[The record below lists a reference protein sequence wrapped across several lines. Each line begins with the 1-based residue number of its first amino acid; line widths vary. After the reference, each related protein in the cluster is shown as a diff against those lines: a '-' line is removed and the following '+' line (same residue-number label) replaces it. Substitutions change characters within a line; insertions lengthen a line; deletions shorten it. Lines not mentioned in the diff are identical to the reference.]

1 MAKVIYL
8 KVDVDT
14 YLGMKR
20 GVLHLLNLFREFRI
34 KATFFLSFGPDK
46 SGRAIFNIWRQ
57 KGFLKKMLRTRA
69 PALYGFRTMLY
80 GTLIPAPMIAV
91 RFPDIVRRIE
101 DEGHEV
107 GVHAWDHRLWQDHL
121 DDLSPQRI
129 QSEFERAFE
138 AYESILGH
146 LPRSTAAPAWY
157 CNEASLSIQDVLGL
171 DYCSDTR
178 GESPFLPLIEGKKIK
193 TLQIPTTMTCLEEI
207 IGRRG
212 DLILADYLKSELRED
227 EPNVFPVHA
236 EVEGNLYRTLFRT
249 RLRDTLDEG
258 VEYLPLRELYKSVHE
273 SHIRRCPIIYK
284 SIPGRS
290 GVVAAQKT
298 ESLN

>member
-1 MAKVIYL
+1 MAKFIYL

-20 GVLHLLNLFREFRI
+20 GVPQLLNLFREFRV

-101 DEGHEV
+101 DGGHEV

-129 QSEFERAFE
+129 QSEFEQAFE
-138 AYESILGH
+138 A
-146 LPRSTAAPAWY
+146 
-157 CNEASLSIQDVLGL
+157 
-171 DYCSDTR
+171 
-178 GESPFLPLIEGKKIK
+178 
-193 TLQIPTTMTCLEEI
+193 
-207 IGRRG
+207 
-212 DLILADYLKSELRED
+212 
-227 EPNVFPVHA
+227 
-236 EVEGNLYRTLFRT
+236 
-249 RLRDTLDEG
+249 
-258 VEYLPLRELYKSVHE
+258 
-273 SHIRRCPIIYK
+273 
-284 SIPGRS
+284 
-290 GVVAAQKT
+290 
-298 ESLN
+298 

>member
-1 MAKVIYL
+1 
-8 KVDVDT
+8 
-14 YLGMKR
+14 
-20 GVLHLLNLFREFRI
+20 
-34 KATFFLSFGPDK
+34 
-46 SGRAIFNIWRQ
+46 
-57 KGFLKKMLRTRA
+57 
-69 PALYGFRTMLY
+69 
-80 GTLIPAPMIAV
+80 
-91 RFPDIVRRIE
+91 
-101 DEGHEV
+101 
-107 GVHAWDHRLWQDHL
+107 
-121 DDLSPQRI
+121 
-129 QSEFERAFE
+129 
-138 AYESILGH
+138 
-146 LPRSTAAPAWY
+146 
-157 CNEASLSIQDVLGL
+157 
-171 DYCSDTR
+171 
-178 GESPFLPLIEGKKIK
+178 LPLIEGKKIK